1 MDSNIMYNLSTLPD
15 HVLALRGDD
24 FYAFVKSMAGS
35 PLHDI
40 LKIQSID
47 SSQSLLDTNDIFEIF
62 KYNSS
67 DLLELKTKSRF
78 KINDEYV
85 VKTRIKNSLT
95 YLTALLKAK
104 QNMLMDNNC
113 NSNSTH
119 RHTSYELL
127 NDDPSLKSLI
137 D

>member
-1 MDSNIMYNLSTLPD
+1 MYNLSTLPD
-15 HVLALRGDD
+15 HVLALRGHD

-67 DLLELKTKSRF
+67 DLLELKTKSCF

-85 VKTRIKNSLT
+85 VKTGIK
-95 YLTALLKAK
+95 K
-104 QNMLMDNNC
+104 
-113 NSNSTH
+113 
-119 RHTSYELL
+119 
-127 NDDPSLKSLI
+127 
-137 D
+137 